1 MPYRKVTY
9 LEQIWFL
16 IKFRLTTGNGKG
28 RGKTIDCAGSLNKTG
43 GNNDDRRKE

>member
-9 LEQIWFL
+9 LEQVWFL
-16 IKFRLTTGNGKG
+16 IKFKLTTGNG

>member
-16 IKFRLTTGNGKG
+16 IKFKLTIGNGKG
-28 RGKTIDCAGSLNKTG
+28 RGEYDCASSLNKTG
-43 GNNDDRRKE
+43 GNNGDRRKE